1 MDIPMLKELE
11 ARLVTFA
18 QRLVQTPSLPGRER
32 DAAELV
38 RREMESLG
46 YDRAWIDGVG
56 NVLGLIAGCGGPSIL
71 FNGHLDHVDAGD
83 PALWPYPPFAG
94 EVADGQLWGR
104 ASVDMKGALAAMVH
118 AGGHLKARGIRPPG
132 DVIVAGVV
140 QEEVG
145 GLGSRHL
152 AETLPVARAVIG
164 EASGNQLRRGH
175 RGRIELVVHLA
186 GRSVHA
192 SMPELGANPHFSLA
206 RFLQGLRDLP
216 AASDPVYGAS
226 TVAPTLVS
234 SSPSSANVTPAAIDL
249 VLDWRNIPG
258 ERTQSV
264 VAQIEDLLARS
275 LGEGCRGRVELAS
288 KELVSYTGASI
299 RYPDEFPSFTTEP
312 DDPFLVQAQAC
323 LSEVLARPV
332 EIGIWRFATDGGHL
346 AAAGASVIGFG
357 PGDDTLVHTVREHLP
372 LDQLHESVAG
382 YLALAQIA

>member
-1 MDIPMLKELE
+1 MDIPMLENVE
-11 ARLVTFA
+11 NRLVAFA
-18 QRLVQTPSLPGRER
+18 RRLIQAPSLPGMER

-46 YDRAWIDGVG
+46 YDRVWIDEVG
-56 NVLGLIAGCGGPSIL
+56 NVLGLIPGCGGPSIL

-83 PALWPYPPFAG
+83 PDLWPYPPFG
-94 EVADGQLWGR
+94 GVVADGQLWGR

-118 AGGHLKARGIRPPG
+118 AGGHLKVLGICPPG

-164 EASGNQLRRGH
+164 EASGNHLRRGH
-175 RGRIELVVHLA
+175 RGRIELSVQLA

-192 SMPELGANPHFSLA
+192 SMPELGVNPHFSLA
-206 RFLQGLRDLP
+206 RFLQALRNLP
-216 AASDPVYGAS
+216 AAADPVYGDS

-234 SSPSSANVTPAAIDL
+234 STPASANVTPAGIHL

-258 ERTQSV
+258 ERTQAV

-275 LGEGCRGRVELAS
+275 LEEGCRGRVELAS
-288 KELVSYTGASI
+288 KELVSYTGAVL

-323 LSEVLARPV
+323 LAEVLNRPV
-332 EIGIWRFATDGGHL
+332 EVGIWRFATDGGHL

-382 YLALAQIA
+382 YLALAQMG